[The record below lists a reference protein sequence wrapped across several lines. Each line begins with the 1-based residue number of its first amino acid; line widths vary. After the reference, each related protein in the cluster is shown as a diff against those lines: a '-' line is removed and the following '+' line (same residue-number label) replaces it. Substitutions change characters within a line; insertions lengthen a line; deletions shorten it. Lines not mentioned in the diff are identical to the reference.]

1 MTPLMHA
8 AYRGNLHVCRKLLEH
23 KADVNWN
30 SHKDGVL
37 CIAMLKG
44 MWQYI
49 RAKFSKNGTQLH
61 FSLCPYWFILS
72 LVTFLNLAHIY
83 RHTPFKSHL
92 QWILLSLLSLYIYP
106 PFFPLFQYTA
116 LMFATIAGKYFAI
129 YHKYMYN
136 IYIIFTHL

>member
-1 MTPLMHA
+1 MTSLMHA

-44 MWQYI
+44 TWQYI

-61 FSLCPYWFILS
+61 FFTVPLLVYSIFSNISKFSPYIPPHSL
-72 LVTFLNLAHIY
+72 
-83 RHTPFKSHL
+83 
-92 QWILLSLLSLYIYP
+92 
-106 PFFPLFQYTA
+106 
-116 LMFATIAGKYFAI
+116 
-129 YHKYMYN
+129 
-136 IYIIFTHL
+136 